1 MKSKGNFV
9 NGMWKQGTG
18 NAFSSFSPND
28 DSVIWQGNSS
38 SQKDVSDCVILAKE
52 AEQNW
57 QKKTVDERISYIKEF
72 TEIVKSNKQK
82 LAETISIEI
91 GKPLWEALTEVNS
104 VVGKLDLTVNAYKNR
119 CSDITKEMSNGG
131 ISRTQ
136 FKPLGTVAVIGPY
149 NFPCHMANGHIMPA
163 LIAGNTVVFKPSE
176 KGAMSA
182 ELMMEYW
189 EQAGL
194 PKGVI
199 VSR

>member
-136 FKPLGTVAVIGPY
+136 L
-149 NFPCHMANGHIMPA
+149 
-163 LIAGNTVVFKPSE
+163 
-176 KGAMSA
+176 
-182 ELMMEYW
+182 
-189 EQAGL
+189 
-194 PKGVI
+194 
-199 VSR
+199 